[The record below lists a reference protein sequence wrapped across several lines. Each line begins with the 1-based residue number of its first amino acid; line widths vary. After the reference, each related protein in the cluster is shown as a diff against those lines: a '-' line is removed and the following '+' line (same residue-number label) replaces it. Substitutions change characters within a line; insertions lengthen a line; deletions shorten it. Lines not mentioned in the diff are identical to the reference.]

1 MAEEL
6 ILLTIFFAIV
16 AILLLRYMVIIPRMI
31 FWVIARDITKD
42 DYSIKTP
49 SAFGIAAEFVEI
61 PMKNKS
67 IHALFLPSEG
77 ASTAGILLI
86 PNWYK
91 KSDLVSSLKMAS
103 IIRTAG
109 YNVLLP
115 IYHWSLDETSE
126 LVQFKRKSNPKECQ
140 KVINESYNYFTKRPE
155 VDRRNIGIWS
165 SGSGTILA
173 CQLIKNQPIKGVV
186 LEDGPVTLW
195 NELPLLFHKRVLTR
209 FLSIL
214 LLFPFVWRTRWQSKG
229 AVKNLRSC
237 PSFLIATR
245 EEPQKGLWKT
255 FSILHEPRQLWFEH
269 ALQAGSIGDSWL
281 HEYCLQVRSFF
292 DLWLLDSPKPEFH
305 YEFVIKQKRKGKYF
319 VEIRITSMPPQ
330 VDKVPLQ
337 IILSDNSRFSE
348 NRIWFDG
355 GSMTVSHSLE
365 FKPNSISVIPF
376 ANVEPTDHPKW
387 KWSKRD
393 ARVALYSTIEK
404 LINYAPEKLDKL
416 MERYFFLKSI
426 LLNEQDLK
434 EEALEVLKSYIKS
447 KHWKNIMR
455 NDADCQLILHNDL
468 EEPQISSSFYG

>member
-6 ILLTIFFAIV
+6 ILVTIVFAIV
-16 AILLLRYMVIIPRMI
+16 AILLLRYMEIIPRMI
-31 FWVIARDITKD
+31 FWLIAWEITNN
-42 DYSIKTP
+42 DYTIKTP
-49 SAFGIAAEFVEI
+49 SDFGIAAEFVEI
-61 PMKNKS
+61 PMKKKA

-77 ASTAGILLI
+77 ASKAGILLI

-91 KSDLVSSLKMAS
+91 KSDLENSLKMAS
-103 IIRTAG
+103 IIHTAG

-126 LVQFKRKSNPKECQ
+126 LVFKRNTSPKHCQ
-140 KVINESYNYFTKRPE
+140 KIINEAYDYFTTRSE

-165 SGSGTILA
+165 SGSGTVLA

-195 NELPLLFHKRVLTR
+195 NELPLLFHEKVLTR
-209 FLSIL
+209 FISIL
-214 LLFPFVWRTRWQSKG
+214 LLFPFIWRTRWQSKG
-229 AVKNLRSC
+229 AVETLRSC

-255 FSILHEPRQLWFEH
+255 FSNLHEPRQLWFEH

-305 YEFVIKQKRKGKYF
+305 YEFVIKQKKKGSYF
-319 VEIRITSMPPQ
+319 VKIRITSMPPQ

-348 NRIWFDG
+348 NRIWFHG
-355 GSMTVSHSLE
+355 GSITVSDSLE

-376 ANVEPTDHPKW
+376 ANVEPTEHPKW

-404 LINYAPEKLDKL
+404 VMNYSPEKLGKL

-434 EEALEVLKSYIKS
+434 EEALEVLKTSIES
-447 KHWKNIMR
+447 KHWKNIVK
-455 NDADCQLILHNDL
+455 NDADCQLILQNDQ
-468 EEPQISSSFYG
+468 EELIISNSFYG